1 MAIQSEI
8 QLKELK
14 KLISQNSLREI
25 FLNTILT
32 YSFPPQKNLTESE
45 FLKLKIN
52 WLIKNNKIEV
62 IEKFLNN
69 NVEFDGKSKLIK
81 YLVDFYISSGDISE
95 GCKKSEFINKEIKD
109 NYLRSSGFIA

>member
-1 MAIQSEI
+1 MVILSEI
-8 QLKELK
+8 HLKELK
-14 KLISQNSLREI
+14 KLISQNSLRKY

-32 YSFPPQKNLTESE
+32 YSYSPQKKYLTEKE

-62 IEKFLNN
+62 IEKFLNK

-81 YLVDFYISSGDISE
+81 YLVDFYISSANILKVVKSLSLSI
-95 GCKKSEFINKEIKD
+95 KK
-109 NYLRSSGFIA
+109 